1 MAKSSSSITGQVH
14 EKLSHTCIHG
24 HFHSLEDE
32 QIIWTDKS
40 FQTNK
45 SSYAQTGQ
53 TNFST
58 KILSKSCL
66 TFGRLER
73 RFSTT
78 ICLLRWTSRRE
89 YDIKL
94 HQTNKCW
101 TICIHVQTIDLSSS
115 VRMANLL
122 SHKENYSIASECKA
136 SISWSFS
143 GKARCALVQVSV
155 YYPRA
160 TPTQSVHLQATL
172 ICLVQ
177 HFTTNL
183 KYPLQ
188 DVEVVCLYCSSAL
201 YWSFLFSL

>member
-1 MAKSSSSITGQVH
+1 MRKQG
-14 EKLSHTCIHG
+14 K
-24 HFHSLEDE
+24 
-32 QIIWTDKS
+32 QIFRQKYCPNLVWHLAVWKDD
-40 FQTNK
+40 
-45 SSYAQTGQ
+45 
-53 TNFST
+53 FSA
-58 KILSKSCL
+58 
-66 TFGRLER
+66 
-73 RFSTT
+73 T

-188 DVEVVCLYCSSAL
+188 MSRWFVCIEAVHYIDRFYLAYKLIFNC
-201 YWSFLFSL
+201 Y

>member
-73 RFSTT
+73 RFFRDDLPVEMNKST
-78 ICLLRWTSRRE
+78 RVRHKVTS
-89 YDIKL
+89 DKQML
-94 HQTNKCW
+94 
-101 TICIHVQTIDLSSS
+101 D
-115 VRMANLL
+115 NL
-122 SHKENYSIASECKA
+122 YTC
-136 SISWSFS
+136 
-143 GKARCALVQVSV
+143 
-155 YYPRA
+155 P
-160 TPTQSVHLQATL
+160 
-172 ICLVQ
+172 
-177 HFTTNL
+177 
-183 KYPLQ
+183 
-188 DVEVVCLYCSSAL
+188 DD
-201 YWSFLFSL
+201 